1 MSIKAKWTATLALAI
16 ATIPPGLA
24 QTNDPGIEQAKVIL
38 ATKLKDGASA
48 RFLGVVHAPSKSGGA
63 GIVCGWVNARNSF
76 GGYVGYKPFV
86 VSGDTVMIRD
96 ESQDQFNNKSTFDM
110 YWFHGCFPDTN
121 EQIGYTV
128 VQLSK
133 INIAKQCAKL
143 RKSLPDPSNE
153 SHCEDTEAR
162 LKLGCNRT
170 PRRNGLLTI
179 AQRRAASTSRIT
191 QLRCVLREKRPTSS
205 SVAAQQFP
213 SRNNNNN

>member
-1 MSIKAKWTATLALAI
+1 MSIKAKWTTTLALAI

-63 GIVCGWVNARNSF
+63 GIVCGWVNAKNSF

-96 ESQDQFNNKSTFDM
+96 ESQDQFNNKSIFDM

-121 EQIGYTV
+121 EQIGDTV

-143 RKSLPDPSNE
+143 RKSLPEPSNE

-162 LKLGCNRT
+162 AQTWLQSHPTAKWIADHCAATGREYKSYNSAQMCVEGEEADIIFSRG
-170 PRRNGLLTI
+170 PTI
-179 AQRRAASTSRIT
+179 PKQ
-191 QLRCVLREKRPTSS
+191 K
-205 SVAAQQFP
+205 
-213 SRNNNNN
+213 